1 MKLRYRAGSSTVHGL
16 TTVHMSGS
24 SFAEIEEEFIARVHA
39 MVWCSMATLDTRDRP
54 RSRILHPIWE
64 GSIGWASS
72 RPHSLKAKHLAH
84 NSYVSLAYI
93 ADIAKPVYADCKA
106 EFVEDAAAR
115 QHVWDLFKTT
125 APPAGFD
132 LANIFKSVDDPEF
145 GVIKFIPWR
154 IELFD
159 IANPGN
165 RKVWTA
171 VGETPTFETPKR
183 S

>member
-1 MKLRYRAGSSTVHGL
+1 MFRVH
-16 TTVHMSGS
+16 
-24 SFAEIEEEFIARVHA
+24 SFSQIEMEFIARVHT
-39 MVWCSMATLDTRDRP
+39 MVWCSMATLDTRNRL

-64 GSIGWASS
+64 GAVGWASA

-93 ADIAKPVYADCKA
+93 ADIAKPVYADCRA
-106 EFVEDAAAR
+106 EWVEDETTR
-115 QHVWDLFKTT
+115 QQVWDLFKTT

-145 GVIKFIPWR
+145 GVLKFTPWR

-159 IANPGN
+159 ISNSAN
-165 RKVWTA
+165 RRVWRAAGVKT
-171 VGETPTFETPKR
+171 TP
-183 S
+183 